1 MRIRESSI
9 KEIFTQGER
18 EAPLEACGYLAGKD
32 NVVIRVFPMVNI
44 DKSEEHFSF
53 DPVEQFRVM
62 REARNEGVDILGVYH
77 THPNSPARPSAE
89 DIKLAYDSSA
99 VYVIASLLPGLEKVR
114 AYKILKG
121 EVTEELLTVE
131 KNV

>member
-18 EAPLEACGYLAGKD
+18 ETPLEACGYLAGKD
-32 NVVIRVFPMVNI
+32 NAVNKVFPMANI

-53 DPVEQFRVM
+53 DPAEQFKVM
-62 REARNEGVDILGVYH
+62 REARNEGLDILGVYH
-77 THPNSPARPSAE
+77 THPNSPAGPSAE
-89 DIKLAYDSSA
+89 DIKLAYDSSV
-99 VYVIASLLPGLEKVR
+99 VYVIASLLPGSKKVR
-114 AYKILKG
+114 AYKISKG
-121 EVTEELLTVE
+121 EVTEELLMVD